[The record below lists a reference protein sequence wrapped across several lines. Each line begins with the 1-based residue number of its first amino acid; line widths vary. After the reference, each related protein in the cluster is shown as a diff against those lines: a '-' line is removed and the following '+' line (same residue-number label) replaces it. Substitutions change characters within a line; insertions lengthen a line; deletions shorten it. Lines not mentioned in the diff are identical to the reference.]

1 MMRQALTYL
10 LVVGMVLGSAP
21 VWADDMALERLLR
34 AHFFNKEFDGFNY
47 YLLEIE
53 SDQPGDGG
61 AREVTAVAK
70 GEFLGQV
77 QRVKALFLIVG
88 DRVEGGQVLEKN
100 GLPPCLSSA
109 PKSGKSL

>member
-1 MMRQALTYL
+1 MRRALWCL
-10 LVVGMVLGSAP
+10 LTAGMLLGAAP
-21 VWADDMALERLLR
+21 LRADDAKLESLLR

-47 YLLEIE
+47 YMLEIE
-53 SDQPGDGG
+53 ADRSGEGG
-61 AREVTAVAK
+61 VREVTAVAR

-100 GLPPCLSSA
+100 GLPPCLSST

>member
-1 MMRQALTYL
+1 MRRALTL
-10 LVVGMVLGSAP
+10 FVVVGLLLGAGP
-21 VWADDMALERLLR
+21 LWAEDARLESLLR

-47 YLLEIE
+47 YVLEIE
-53 SDQPGDGG
+53 VDQSGEGG
-61 AREVTAVAK
+61 VREVTAVAK

-77 QRVKALFLIVG
+77 QRIKALFLIVG

-100 GLPPCLSSA
+100 GLPPCLSST